1 MKRLL
6 SPVADAV
13 HAYVAQHPGATVRDV
28 AGALFPSHANGGVP
42 AAQGSLS
49 WLMARRRVV
58 RQSFGPNIAA
68 RYTARTERPTCAS
81 INVNGVS
88 LARAP
93 WEKIA

>member
-13 HAYVAQHPGATVRDV
+13 QAYVAQHPGATVRDV
-28 AGALFPSHANGGVP
+28 AGALFPSHAKSGVP
-42 AAQGSLS
+42 AAQSVLS
-49 WLMARRRVV
+49 WLTARGRIV

-68 RYTARTERPTCAS
+68 RYTVRTERPVCAS